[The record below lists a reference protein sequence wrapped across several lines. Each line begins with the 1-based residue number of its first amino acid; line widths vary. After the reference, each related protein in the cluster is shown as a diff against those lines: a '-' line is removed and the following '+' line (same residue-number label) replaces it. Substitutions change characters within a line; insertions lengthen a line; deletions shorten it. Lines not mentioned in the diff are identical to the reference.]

1 MGCCRAWDSGLGEA
15 PFDSRTGRLIT
26 GKKVLMVGWHPS
38 VVNYA
43 KYPGLTAEKLEASL
57 RGDEAGLSNLGYEV
71 QLALIHSADTAA
83 TDVAGMLKGRS
94 FDVVLIG
101 AGVRKDDE
109 HFLVFER
116 LINVVHEHAP
126 HARMAFNTG
135 PTDSAA
141 AVQRWA

>member
-1 MGCCRAWDSGLGEA
+1 V
-15 PFDSRTGRLIT
+15 

-57 RGDEAGLSNLGYEV
+57 RADEAGLSDLGYEV
-71 QLALIHSADTAA
+71 QLAFIHSADTAA
-83 TDVAGMLKGRS
+83 TDVAGMLTGRS
-94 FDVVLIG
+94 FDVVMIG

>member
-1 MGCCRAWDSGLGEA
+1 M
-15 PFDSRTGRLIT
+15 

-38 VVNYA
+38 AVSYT
-43 KYPGLTAEKLEASL
+43 KYPGLTPEKLEASL
-57 RGDEAGLSNLGYEV
+57 RADEARLVELGY
-71 QLALIHSADTAA
+71 QARLAFIHSTDTAA
-83 TDVAGMLKGRS
+83 TDVAGMLQREA
-94 FDVVLIG
+94 FDVVMIG

-116 LINVVHEHAP
+116 LVNVVHEHAP

-135 PTDSAA
+135 PMDSAA

>member
-1 MGCCRAWDSGLGEA
+1 MA
-15 PFDSRTGRLIT
+15 
-26 GKKVLMVGWHPS
+26 KKVLMVGWHPS

-57 RGDEAGLSNLGYEV
+57 RADEAGLSDLGYEV
-71 QLALIHSADTAA
+71 QLAFIHSADTAA
-83 TDVAGMLKGRS
+83 KDVAGMLTGRS
-94 FDVVLIG
+94 FDVVMIG
-101 AGVRKDDE
+101 AGVRRDDE